1 MKNIPAIL
9 FISTSLFIHVNARLY
24 NENARLLPWTPHK
37 TSQVGQSIIYNGIG
51 YLADR
56 DHALIHVIDLN
67 NHHQKTIK
75 GLNGKSLKEGQ
86 QYQHDKNFDFYCYCY
101 YYWSE
106 CVFELANGP
115 CSITHLRSESDWQQP
130 GLMVLLP
137 ERNELY
143 VAEANS
149 TVRVINLKHK
159 KKWKV
164 EKISTGLQIRLR
176 IQAIR
181 PLFPSLSDFATY
193 HSVMDR
199 FYVAIRATEANP
211 GGEINEIDHRT
222 LKTTNVISLAGCHPT
237 GVAFGPDQNLY
248 VGCGRG
254 QIPTYG
260 YGYSVVLDM
269 VSNGSIVGNISGMSG
284 LGQVIYEPSLNLY
297 YAAAYRDLA
306 ITPGELSPG
315 QERYSP
321 SPRVTIINA
330 SDNTVIQSIQTE
342 NITSQTV
349 AVDPKTKQM
358 VYEECEGVVGFSCDG
373 DGDVCFISVSGGV
386 VV

>member
-1 MKNIPAIL
+1 MMKNIPAIL

-164 EKISTGLQIRLR
+164 EKISTGVSYQRSNWHI
-176 IQAIR
+176 
-181 PLFPSLSDFATY
+181 
-193 HSVMDR
+193 V
-199 FYVAIRATEANP
+199 RA
-211 GGEINEIDHRT
+211 R
-222 LKTTNVISLAGCHPT
+222 
-237 GVAFGPDQNLY
+237 
-248 VGCGRG
+248 
-254 QIPTYG
+254 
-260 YGYSVVLDM
+260 VL
-269 VSNGSIVGNISGMSG
+269 
-284 LGQVIYEPSLNLY
+284 L
-297 YAAAYRDLA
+297 
-306 ITPGELSPG
+306 
-315 QERYSP
+315 
-321 SPRVTIINA
+321 
-330 SDNTVIQSIQTE
+330 
-342 NITSQTV
+342 
-349 AVDPKTKQM
+349 
-358 VYEECEGVVGFSCDG
+358 
-373 DGDVCFISVSGGV
+373 
-386 VV
+386 